1 MKIKQLVE
9 IVTKATADLVIL
21 GGDLNVDPVDNW
33 DETSLA
39 DLGVVLV
46 NTARQFC
53 NISQWW
59 RPTYGHPQNTYSGD
73 NDELTLDYIFYR
85 LRADHLNIKGGNFD
99 VSEL

>member
-1 MKIKQLVE
+1 M
-9 IVTKATADLVIL
+9 TKATADLVIL

-53 NISQWW
+53 NIREGFKNSC
-59 RPTYGHPQNTYSGD
+59 R
-73 NDELTLDYIFYR
+73 
-85 LRADHLNIKGGNFD
+85 
-99 VSEL
+99 